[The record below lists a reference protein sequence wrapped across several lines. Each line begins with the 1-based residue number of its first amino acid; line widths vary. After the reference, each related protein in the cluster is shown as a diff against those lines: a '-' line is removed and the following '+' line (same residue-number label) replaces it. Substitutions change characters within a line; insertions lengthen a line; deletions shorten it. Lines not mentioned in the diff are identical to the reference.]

1 MLGMTNFR
9 ALIAVAT
16 LATLTL
22 TGCASSDMRESEMSY
37 SEPAIGYDT
46 YPEAAMEESAG
57 AYQAEPNVITT
68 GYLSL
73 IVDTPSEA
81 ADQITQIVVD
91 AGGRIGSRSDYTPVD
106 YAGPS
111 SYLEARIPSNSLD
124 ETLELIKAVGEVQ
137 EVSINVVDVSL
148 QKVDLDARIEVL
160 EAAIARLTDLLATA
174 NTTSDLVAIET
185 GLSERQA
192 ELDSLTSQREY
203 LSDQTLFA
211 TISITLQTPVDATP
225 TDPDGFFDG
234 IVQGW
239 ESILAFFAGVVVW
252 AGILVPWLGLLVG
265 LAALVWL
272 LRFLIKRAKK
282 KE

>member
-57 AYQAEPNVITT
+57 AYQAEPDVITT

-81 ADQITQIVVD
+81 ADQITQIVVG

-111 SYLEARIPSNSLD
+111 SYLEARIPSDSLD
-124 ETLELIKAVGEVQ
+124 ETLELIKGVGEVQ

-252 AGILVPWLGLLVG
+252 AGILVPWLGLVVG
-265 LAALVWL
+265 LAAVIWLV
-272 LRFLIKRAKK
+272 RFLVTKAKAK
-282 KE
+282 S

>member
-37 SEPAIGYDT
+37 SEPTVGMDA

-57 AYQAEPNVITT
+57 AYQAEPDVITT

-272 LRFLIKRAKK
+272 LRFLLKKAKK

>member
-57 AYQAEPNVITT
+57 AYQAEPDVITT

-124 ETLELIKAVGEVQ
+124 ETLELIKGVGEVQ

-272 LRFLIKRAKK
+272 LRFLIKKAKT

>member
-57 AYQAEPNVITT
+57 AYQAEPDVITT

-124 ETLELIKAVGEVQ
+124 ETLELIKGVGEVQ

-252 AGILVPWLGLLVG
+252 AGILVPWLVLLVG

-272 LRFLIKRAKK
+272 LRFLIKKAKK

>member
-1 MLGMTNFR
+1 MNNLR
-9 ALIAVAT
+9 ALLALST
-16 LATLTL
+16 LSVLALS
-22 TGCASSDMRESEMSY
+22 GCAADDMRDSSVSY
-37 SEPAIGYDT
+37 SEPAVGMDA
-46 YPEAAMEESAG
+46 YPEAAVEESAG
-57 AYQAEPNVITT
+57 AYQAEPDVITT

-174 NTTSDLVAIET
+174 NTTSDLVSIET

-252 AGILVPWLGLLVG
+252 AGILVPWLGLL
-265 LAALVWL
+265 ALVVLVLWVI
-272 LRFLIKRAKK
+272 RVAFKRRKTSTP
-282 KE
+282 

>member
-57 AYQAEPNVITT
+57 AYQAEPDVITT

-124 ETLELIKAVGEVQ
+124 ETLELIKGVGEVQ

-203 LSDQTLFA
+203 LSDQTLVA

-272 LRFLIKRAKK
+272 LRFLIKKAKT